1 VNLKRG
7 VRLSEREKSR
17 GARRSQPKDLAP
29 GEVVVAQWP
38 AGLPYARFGGRIP
51 RGQGELFLTD
61 QRLVFDPTEEPAR
74 RRKDSSSGTW
84 GVFAGEKFVGIG
96 TDRGAARLE
105 DISTVEETTG
115 EHPLIR
121 VVLTDGTE
129 VKFSFRQRGVSW
141 PGQKRRERLR
151 LARDDAVQR
160 INAALKARRQR

>member
-1 VNLKRG
+1 M
-7 VRLSEREKSR
+7 SESEKSR
-17 GARRSQPKDLAP
+17 GSRRSRPKDLAP

-84 GVFAGEKFVGIG
+84 GLFVGEKFLGIAS
-96 TDRGAARLE
+96 DRGAAWLE
-105 DISTVEETTG
+105 DISKVEQTTG
-115 EHPLIR
+115 EHPLMR
-121 VVLTDGTE
+121 VVLNDGTE

-141 PGQKRRERLR
+141 PGQKRRARLR
-151 LARDDAVQR
+151 LTRDDAVQR
-160 INAALKARRQR
+160 IAAALKARRQR